1 MLLSS
6 RRLFRFHIAPPQSIV
21 VIAFTRR
28 NLCSLVSRKDLF
40 IPTHAVPLA
49 APLTPD
55 YPQFV
60 PVETPNDGITVSAW
74 RGIIQPFM
82 DDETARSVLA
92 DVEAERTL
100 FIAAG
105 SICGGGKPVSHWAN
119 PLLVDMNVKCEVLIC
134 IQPEALPR
142 AYLLKPRFEVY
153 YENLEIHPHPRGDQ
167 AIKYAGARIPG
178 LCVVSGAEFVFNP
191 DQNFHTQF
199 LDQVTQYVAKHLI
212 WLKTRRLYRLCESR
226 KTALYTPHPGE
237 VICER
242 PPTQHIVALPTGPVS
257 VCDFWSG
264 YWPGKGAKAMN
275 PLEHIRQI
283 RLNQRCWCGLAKE
296 YAQCH
301 RPLDLAQLSPQ
312 SQLRYS
318 GQSQ

>member
-1 MLLSS
+1 M
-6 RRLFRFHIAPPQSIV
+6 V
-21 VIAFTRR
+21 TAFTRR
-28 NLCSLVSRKDLF
+28 NSGEQVSRQDLL
-40 IPTHAVPLA
+40 ILTHAVPLA

-60 PVETPNDGITVSAW
+60 PVELPHDGITVAAW
-74 RGIIQPFM
+74 KGTIQPFA

-105 SICGGGKPVSHWAN
+105 SIRGGGKTVPHWAN
-119 PLLVDMNVKCEVLIC
+119 PLLVDMNLKCEVLIC

-142 AYLLKPRFEVY
+142 AYLLKPRFEVH
-153 YENLEIHPHPRGDQ
+153 YENVEIHPHPRGDQ

-178 LCVVSGAEFVFNP
+178 LCVLSGAEFAFDPVQ
-191 DQNFHTQF
+191 DLHTQF

-226 KTALYTPHPGE
+226 KTVLYTPRPGE
-237 VICER
+237 FINERSPTPQVI
-242 PPTQHIVALPTGPVS
+242 VLPTGPKP

-264 YWPGKGAKAMN
+264 YWPGRSARATT
-275 PLEHIRQI
+275 PLQHVQQI
-283 RLNQRCWCGLAKE
+283 RPAQRCWCGLTKNYGE
-296 YAQCH
+296 CH

-312 SQLRYS
+312 F
-318 GQSQ
+318 